1 MPIPRTW
8 LWHGVRIS
16 VALAMAY
23 CAYLA
28 LRQGV
33 GTYQARKSTPA
44 ALEKAIHWDPANPQ
58 HYDALATLMHQ
69 YSDREDPA
77 EVVRLSGTA
86 VQASPMQADYW
97 ADLGSAYE
105 WAGRTGDALRCFER
119 ARDLFPLS
127 PDINWRL
134 ANFYV
139 RDGKTGPAEVA
150 LQRALLGN
158 PDLRRPAFALGWG
171 ATSNNQELLAHM
183 IPAQADVLLSYLD
196 FLIATKRV
204 DAANQTW
211 ARLLGLHLS
220 FKVRDAFPYLDT
232 LIQANDPDRLEQA
245 WTAMVDRFPE
255 QLRPRVAYPN
265 RVINGGFEFEI
276 LNGGLDWRVLPTPGA
291 AVRVDSLNFFDGVHS
306 LRIQFDGKHNL
317 DYGNVLQYIPVHP
330 GTFYRFSGYMRTE
343 GISTDSG
350 PRFQI
355 YDAEAPSRLFV
366 STENLAGSSSW
377 SPERL
382 EFTTGPDTRLL
393 VVRVARP
400 FSHKFD
406 SLIAGTVW
414 IDQISLSSA
423 E

>member
-1 MPIPRTW
+1 M
-8 LWHGVRIS
+8 V
-16 VALAMAY
+16 Y

-28 LRQGV
+28 LRQGA
-33 GTYQARKSTPA
+33 GTYQARKNTPG

-77 EVVRLSGTA
+77 EVIRLSRTA

-97 ADLGSAYE
+97 ADLGAAYE
-105 WAGRTGDALRCFER
+105 WAGRNGDALRCFER

-183 IPAQADVLLSYLD
+183 IPAQADLLLSYLD
-196 FLIATKRV
+196 FLIATKRL

-211 ARLLGLHLS
+211 ARLLDLHLS
-220 FKVRDAFPYLDT
+220 FKARDAFPYLDI

-255 QLRPRVAYPN
+255 QLRPRAAYPN
-265 RVINGGFEFEI
+265 RIINGGFEFEI
-276 LNGGLDWRVLPTPGA
+276 LNGGLDWRVFCRLLEPPSEWIASISLTGFIRCAFNSTVSIISTTGTCFSMSRSILEPFIGFPDTCARKASLPI
-291 AVRVDSLNFFDGVHS
+291 AVRGFRSTT
-306 LRIQFDGKHNL
+306 RKR
-317 DYGNVLQYIPVHP
+317 PP
-330 GTFYRFSGYMRTE
+330 GCS
-343 GISTDSG
+343 S
-350 PRFQI
+350 PRKI
-355 YDAEAPSRLFV
+355 
-366 STENLAGSSSW
+366 
-377 SPERL
+377 
-382 EFTTGPDTRLL
+382 
-393 VVRVARP
+393 
-400 FSHKFD
+400 
-406 SLIAGTVW
+406 
-414 IDQISLSSA
+414 
-423 E
+423 